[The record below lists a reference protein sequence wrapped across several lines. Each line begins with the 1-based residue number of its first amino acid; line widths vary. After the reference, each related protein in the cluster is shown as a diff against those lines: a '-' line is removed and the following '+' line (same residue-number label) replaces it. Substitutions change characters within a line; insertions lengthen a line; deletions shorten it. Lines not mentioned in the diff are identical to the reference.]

1 MNGCGCLPIKL
12 YLQKTKATMLG
23 YVPKFIQ
30 NATDLLELP
39 VEHEEKIN
47 TRVINAVLF
56 KVSTEGSKC

>member
-1 MNGCGCLPIKL
+1 
-12 YLQKTKATMLG
+12 MLG

-39 VEHEEKIN
+39 VEHEEKMN

>member
-39 VEHEEKIN
+39 VEHEEKMNEFIG
-47 TRVINAVLF
+47 L
-56 KVSTEGSKC
+56 